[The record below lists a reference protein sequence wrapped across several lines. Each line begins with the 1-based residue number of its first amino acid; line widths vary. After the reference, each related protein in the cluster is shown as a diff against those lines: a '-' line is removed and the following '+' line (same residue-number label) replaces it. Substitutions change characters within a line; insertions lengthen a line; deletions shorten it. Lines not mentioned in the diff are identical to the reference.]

1 MADEQRPRGGL
12 VTRKHLLVT
21 NDFPPKVGG
30 IQNYLWEL
38 WRRLPAGAATVY
50 TTPYAGTAAFDARQP
65 FRIERS
71 PEPWLIP
78 YPWLPSRVRTM
89 ARETNS
95 ELVLFDPALPVGAI
109 GPRIGMPY
117 GVILHGAE
125 VTIPGRV
132 PGLRSLMAPTLRQAS
147 LVVSAGA
154 YALAEAERCAGR
166 ALPSVVIPPGVDAD
180 RFVPADAATRARVR
194 GRYGVADSDLL
205 LATVSR
211 LVPRKGMET
220 LIRAG
225 AAVAARRGTSDTNL
239 KIVIGG
245 SGRQADALRQLASQ
259 LGAPVEL
266 PGRLSD
272 QDVVDLYGAAD
283 MMAMLCNARWG
294 GLEQEGFGIV
304 FLEAAAAGIP
314 QIAGRSGG
322 AHEAVVHGETGLI
335 VDDPQDVDAAAAA
348 ILSLMNDPIL
358 RKDMG
363 QRARARAKEEFD
375 YDLLAAELQTAI
387 DRCRLVNVD
396 GSI

>member
-1 MADEQRPRGGL
+1 M
-12 VTRKHLLVT
+12 T

-38 WRRLPAGAATVY
+38 WRRLPADAATVY
-50 TTPYAGTAAFDARQP
+50 TTPYAGTAAFDAKQP

-78 YPWLPSRVRTM
+78 YPWLPSRVKAM
-89 ARETNS
+89 AKETGS

-109 GPRIGMPY
+109 GPRIGLPY

-166 ALPSVVIPPGVDAD
+166 PLPSVVIPPGVDAN
-180 RFVPADAATRARVR
+180 RFVPADATTRAAVR
-194 GRYGVADSDLL
+194 TRFGVTDDTLL

-211 LVPRKGMET
+211 LVPRKGMEV

-225 AAVAARRGTSDTNL
+225 AAVAARRRASEPKL

-245 SGRQADALRQLASQ
+245 TGRQAASLQQLVDR

-272 QDVVDLYGAAD
+272 QDVVDLYGSAD

-335 VDDPQDVDAAAAA
+335 VDDPEDVGAAAEA
-348 ILSLMNDPIL
+348 IVSLMNDPIR
-358 RKDMG
+358 RKEMG
-363 QRARARAKEEFD
+363 ERARARARSEFD
-375 YDLLAAELQTAI
+375 YDLLAAELQAAI
-387 DRCRLVNVD
+387 DGCGLVNAG